1 MDLASHTFGKLVGA
15 KKSRKQKA
23 NRALAQLKNGSDSE
37 TSTTKDSSTDVDL
50 EVSSS
55 LLHKSWFQIKM
66 SREQRRPNLLSNI
79 TPMPPTNSSNQ
90 NKSRQFK
97 YLILYKARLAT
108 EWLLGQFHR
117 FMRQNS

>member
-1 MDLASHTFGKLVGA
+1 MELPSHTFGKLVGA

-97 YLILYKARLAT
+97 YLILYKARLGT

>member
-1 MDLASHTFGKLVGA
+1 MDLPSHTFGKLVGA

-50 EVSSS
+50 EISSF

-66 SREQRRPNLLSNI
+66 SREQRRLNLLSNI
-79 TPMPPTNSSNQ
+79 TPMPPTNSSDQ

-97 YLILYKARLAT
+97 YLILYKARLGT